1 MGGKTVM
8 LLIDYLSRQDKSRLL
23 GVAFI
28 FVILIGYLN
37 HLAGMETSVS
47 ILYLLP
53 VSLVSWF
60 VGRKEGG
67 FIALASSTSWYAA
80 DWSVGHQYSHPA
92 IFYLNLA
99 VIFSFFPIMSF
110 ALSGFKKALE
120 KEKKLARVDSLT
132 GVTNS
137 RNFFDSVEKEIERSR
152 RYGRPMTL
160 IYLDCDNFKKLNDK
174 FGHQIGNRF
183 LHLLATTLKS
193 NTRDI
198 DIVARL
204 GGDEF
209 AILMP
214 ETGEQ
219 IVPHAIQ
226 QLHNRLVNALRKMG
240 WPITLS
246 MGAAIHL
253 DPPASAEDLIKSADR
268 LMLQAKGE
276 GKNTVQYKV
285 FGVPKEFGEATLAA
299 KGAFFLDSTIP
310 HNILGKPMHG
320 LPAGKNF
327 SQQFSNQ
334 LSRRRFMPSA

>member
-1 MGGKTVM
+1 M
-8 LLIDYLSRQDKSRLL
+8 LLIDYLNRQDKSRLL
-23 GVAFI
+23 GVAI
-28 FVILIGYLN
+28 ILVILIGYVN
-37 HLAGMETSVS
+37 HLAGMEISVS
-47 ILYLLP
+47 ILYLSP

-60 VGRKEGG
+60 VGRREGG
-67 FIALASSTSWYAA
+67 FIALASSASLYAVE
-80 DWSVGHQYSHPA
+80 WSLGRHYSHPA
-92 IFYLNLA
+92 IFYWNFA
-99 VIFSFFPIMSF
+99 VMFSFFLIINF
-110 ALSGFKKALE
+110 GLSGFRKALE

-137 RNFFDSVEKEIERSR
+137 RYFFDLVEGEIERSR
-152 RYGRPMTL
+152 RYGHPMTL

-183 LHLLATTLKS
+183 LQLLASTLKS

-226 QLHNRLVNALRKMG
+226 QLHNRLVNALHKMG

-253 DPPASAEDLIKSADR
+253 DPPASAEDLIKNADR

-276 GKNTVQYKV
+276 GKNRVQYKV

-310 HNILGKPMHG
+310 QNILGKPMHG
-320 LPAGKNF
+320 LPAGKDF
-327 SQQFSNQ
+327 SQQFSNRF
-334 LSRRRFMPSA
+334 SRRRFMPSA

>member
-1 MGGKTVM
+1 M
-8 LLIDYLSRQDKSRLL
+8 LLIDYLNRQDKSRLL
-23 GVAFI
+23 GVAI
-28 FVILIGYLN
+28 ILVILIGYVN
-37 HLAGMETSVS
+37 HLAGVEISVS

-60 VGRKEGG
+60 VGRREGG
-67 FIALASSTSWYAA
+67 FIALASSASWYAVE
-80 DWSVGHQYSHPA
+80 WSLGRHYSHPA
-92 IFYLNLA
+92 IFYWNLTGM
-99 VIFSFFPIMSF
+99 FSFFLIINF
-110 ALSGFKKALE
+110 GLSGFRKALE
-120 KEKKLARVDSLT
+120 KEKKLSRGDSLT

-137 RNFFDSVEKEIERSR
+137 RYFFDLVEREFERSR
-152 RYGRPMTL
+152 RYGHPMTL
-160 IYLDCDNFKKLNDK
+160 IYLDCDNFKELNDK

-183 LHLLATTLKS
+183 LQILATTLKS

-226 QLHNRLVNALRKMG
+226 QLHNRLVNALHKMG
-240 WPITLS
+240 WPVTLS

-253 DPPASAEDLIKSADR
+253 DPPASAEDLIKNADR

-276 GKNTVQYKV
+276 GKNRVQYKV
-285 FGVPKEFGEATLAA
+285 FGVPKEHKETIPAGKE
-299 KGAFFLDSTIP
+299 AFFPGPRIRQQF
-310 HNILGKPMHG
+310 KPMHG
-320 LPAGKNF
+320 AQGGKDFFQRLPNR
-327 SQQFSNQ
+327 SSM
-334 LSRRRFMPSA
+334 RRIMPSA